1 MLEQTKSHLLNK
13 ITKMNKEM
21 KQQTK
26 ESAEAEKKTV
36 ETLKEFISNSMTEQ
50 ITLAMIEANVRRD
63 AE

>member
-1 MLEQTKSHLLNK
+1 
-13 ITKMNKEM
+13 M

-36 ETLKEFISNSMTEQ
+36 DTLKEYINNSMTEN

-63 AE
+63 A